1 MRGVILVL
9 FVLLGNYIALVPA
22 LSRRHAGERA
32 ITVAVVS
39 AVVQPGRAVSST
51 PADRPA
57 HLADAALYQG
67 ATWRIRLSGRPA
79 DLADAAL
86 YQGATWR
93 IRLSGKPADLADAA
107 LYQGSTWRIRLN
119 GRPADLADAALY
131 QGSAAAKQHPPIHGR
146 PERAAATHRV
156 ARQARTI
163 HL

>member
-22 LSRRHAGERA
+22 LSRRRAGERA

-67 ATWRIRLSGRPA
+67 
-79 DLADAAL
+79 
-86 YQGATWR
+86 
-93 IRLSGKPADLADAA
+93 
-107 LYQGSTWRIRLN
+107 
-119 GRPADLADAALY
+119 
-131 QGSAAAKQHPPIHGR
+131 SAAAQQHPPIHGR

>member
-1 MRGVILVL
+1 MRGVIVVL

-22 LSRRHAGERA
+22 LSRRRAGERA

-67 ATWRIRLSGRPA
+67 ATWRIRL
-79 DLADAAL
+79 
-86 YQGATWR
+86 
-93 IRLSGKPADLADAA
+93 
-107 LYQGSTWRIRLN
+107 N

-131 QGSAAAKQHPPIHGR
+131 QGSAAAQQHPPIHGR